1 MRKLLA
7 IFLLVALGLFLGS
20 CKKITNPEP
29 GPPVIAY
36 KSFDIVSETEAY
48 FHFTFTDP
56 DGDMGLKSSDTSGP
70 FAFGSEYY
78 NDFHMRFQFKNYQG
92 NYIDSVWYDQLA
104 VLYDSGFVLYR
115 IPFID
120 NNSKNKSL
128 TGEIII
134 KMAGFRP
141 ASNKPNFRYNFYIYD
156 RAHHKSNVVTT
167 PEFYFPWPGMA
178 KYVLEND

>member
-1 MRKLLA
+1 MRYRIV
-7 IFLLVALGLFLGS
+7 IFLLLATGIFTVS

-29 GPPVIAY
+29 GPPVIAF
-36 KSFDIVSETEAY
+36 KEFNMVSETEAY

-56 DGDMGLKSSDTSGP
+56 DGDLGLKSSDTTGA
-70 FAFGSEYY
+70 FAYGSEYY

-92 NYIDSVWYDQLA
+92 NYIDSEWVDPIANQT
-104 VLYDSGFVLYR
+104 DSGFVLYR
-115 IPFID
+115 IPYID
-120 NNSKNKSL
+120 NTSKNKSL

-141 ASNKPNFRYNFYIYD
+141 ASNKKYFRYKFYIYD

-167 PEFYFPWPGMA
+167 PDFYFP
-178 KYVLEND
+178 